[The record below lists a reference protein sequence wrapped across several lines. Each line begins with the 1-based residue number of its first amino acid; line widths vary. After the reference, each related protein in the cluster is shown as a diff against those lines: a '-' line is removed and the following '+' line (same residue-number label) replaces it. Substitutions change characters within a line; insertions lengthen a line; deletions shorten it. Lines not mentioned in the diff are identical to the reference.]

1 MCKEQQLR
9 RHGWAHAYL
18 HATRVKLKKRSEVCM
33 NEATVAYR
41 QRISTGV
48 GPKRLGLPQ
57 ESRLCALERESQE
70 ATPAR
75 QPRGLNW
82 DMFAIWS
89 LVVFSFAALAFAT
102 YVIWAKIHADSPF

>member
-1 MCKEQQLR
+1 
-9 RHGWAHAYL
+9 
-18 HATRVKLKKRSEVCM
+18 M

-48 GPKRLGLPQ
+48 GARPLGLPQ
-57 ESRLCALERESQE
+57 ESRLCAIEREGQE
-70 ATPAR
+70 ATASR

-89 LVVFSFAALAFAT
+89 FVVFSFAALAFAT
-102 YVIWAKIHADSPF
+102 YVIWAKIHAGSPF